1 MTKPFRLFN
10 LAKKI
15 NFGSLNEH
23 SDDDCVTP
31 KKNVDSLS
39 GELVKV
45 QNISNF
51 DDFKQVLDEVKNV
64 FISNNYTLF

>member
-1 MTKPFRLFN
+1 MIKPFRLFN

-15 NFGSLNEH
+15 DFGSLNEH

-51 DDFKQVLDEVKNV
+51 DDFK
-64 FISNNYTLF
+64 